1 MKVRT
6 LLIGTAIVSA
16 VLGAIV
22 AYLVLT
28 VPNDLQA
35 DALLK
40 SARKEIAAG
49 QNDRARRALSSIV
62 QQYPRTDAAAAAMV
76 ALSSLG
82 DSDRQKLVAGIVAL
96 RATTAAQAKQLAA
109 LTQRVDEIANRP
121 PPAPVIVQA
130 PAKKAPAKRATTKRR
145 SSKRRR
151 R

>member
-40 SARKEIAAG
+40 SARKDIEAG

-62 QQYPRTDAAAAAMV
+62 QRYPRTDAAAAATV
-76 ALSSLG
+76 ALTSLG
-82 DSDRQKLVAGIVAL
+82 DSDRQKLLADIGAL
-96 RATTAAQAKQLAA
+96 RTT
-109 LTQRVDEIANRP
+109 IANRP

-145 SSKRRR
+145 TSKRRR

>member
-1 MKVRT
+1 MKVRR

-49 QNDRARRALSSIV
+49 QNDRARRALSTIV
-62 QQYPRTDAAAAAMV
+62 QQYPRTDAAAAATV

-82 DSDRQKLVAGIVAL
+82 DNDRQKLLADIGAL
-96 RATTAAQAKQLAA
+96 RTTTAAQAKQLDA
-109 LTQRVDEIANRP
+109 LTQRVDQIANRP
-121 PPAPVIVQA
+121 PPAPVKKA
-130 PAKKAPAKRATTKRR
+130 PAKKATTKRR
-145 SSKRRR
+145 TGRRR

>member
-49 QNDRARRALSSIV
+49 ENDRARRALSTIV

-82 DSDRQKLVAGIVAL
+82 DNDRQKLLADIGAL
-96 RATTAAQAKQLAA
+96 RTTAAAQAKQLDA
-109 LTQRVDEIANRP
+109 LRQRVDEIANRP
-121 PPAPVIVQA
+121 PPAPVIVHA
-130 PAKKAPAKRATTKRR
+130 PAKKAPAKKAIRR
-145 SSKRRR
+145 RTGRRR

>member
-62 QQYPRTDAAAAAMV
+62 QQYPRTDAAAAATV
-76 ALSSLG
+76 ALVSLA
-82 DSDRQKLVAGIVAL
+82 DSEHQKLLAALGAL
-96 RATTAAQAKQLAA
+96 RSTTATQEKQLAA

-121 PPAPVIVQA
+121 PPAPVVVQA
-130 PAKKAPAKRATTKRR
+130 PARKAPPKKATTKRK
-145 SSKRRR
+145 SGRRR

>member
-16 VLGAIV
+16 VLGAMV

-35 DALLK
+35 EALLK

-82 DSDRQKLVAGIVAL
+82 DSDRQKLFADIAAL
-96 RATTAAQAKQLAA
+96 RATAAAQEKQLAA
-109 LTQRVDEIANRP
+109 LKQRIDEIASRP

-130 PAKKAPAKRATTKRR
+130 PAKKATTKRR
-145 SSKRRR
+145 SSRRR
-151 R
+151 HR

>member
-49 QNDRARRALSSIV
+49 ENDRARRALSTIV

-82 DSDRQKLVAGIVAL
+82 DNDRQKLLADIGAL
-96 RATTAAQAKQLAA
+96 RTTAAAQAKQLDA
-109 LTQRVDEIANRP
+109 LHQRVDDIANRP
-121 PPAPVIVQA
+121 PPAPVIVHA
-130 PAKKAPAKRATTKRR
+130 PAKKAPAKKAIRR
-145 SSKRRR
+145 RTGRRR

>member
-16 VLGAIV
+16 VLGAMV

-35 DALLK
+35 EALLK

-82 DSDRQKLVAGIVAL
+82 DSDRQKLFADIAAL
-96 RATTAAQAKQLAA
+96 RATAAAQEKQLAA
-109 LTQRVDEIANRP
+109 LKQRIDEIASRP
-121 PPAPVIVQA
+121 PPAPVIAQA
-130 PAKKAPAKRATTKRR
+130 PAKKATTKRR
-145 SSKRRR
+145 SSRRR
-151 R
+151 HR

>member
-35 DALLK
+35 EALLK

-82 DSDRQKLVAGIVAL
+82 DSDRQKLFADIAAL
-96 RATTAAQAKQLAA
+96 RVTTAAQEKQIAA
-109 LTQRVDEIANRP
+109 LKQRIDEIASRP

-130 PAKKAPAKRATTKRR
+130 PAKKATTKRR
-145 SSKRRR
+145 SRRR
-151 R
+151 HR

>member
-35 DALLK
+35 EALLK
-40 SARKEIAAG
+40 SARKEIAAA

-82 DSDRQKLVAGIVAL
+82 DSDRQKLFADIAAL
-96 RATTAAQAKQLAA
+96 RATAAAQEKQLAA
-109 LTQRVDEIANRP
+109 LKQRIDEIASRP

-130 PAKKAPAKRATTKRR
+130 PAKKATTKRR
-145 SSKRRR
+145 SSRRR
-151 R
+151 HR

>member
-1 MKVRT
+1 MRVRS

-49 QNDRARRALSSIV
+49 QNDRARRALSSII
-62 QQYPRTDAAAAAMV
+62 QQYPRTDAAAAATV
-76 ALSSLG
+76 ALLSLA
-82 DSDRQKLVAGIVAL
+82 DSERQKLRADIDAL
-96 RATTAAQAKQLAA
+96 RSTTAAQEKQLTP

-121 PPAPVIVQA
+121 PPAPVVVQAPARKA
-130 PAKKAPAKRATTKRR
+130 PAKKATPKRK
-145 SSKRRR
+145 SKRRR